1 MRGGAGNDRYFVA
14 DAGDKVVENAGEGLL
29 DEVVSQLSSYTLGA
43 NIEGL
48 TFDVGAVNA
57 TGTGNALANLINGDD
72 GNDTLNGLAGDDGIG
87 GGAGNDQLLGRD
99 GNDHLYGDAGSD
111 ALNGGAGSDTLDGGS
126 GADLLVGGVGNDSY
140 FVDAAGDVI
149 QEAANGGT
157 DLVYTFVDFSL
168 GAHVENAA
176 ALLGG
181 ITISGND
188 LNNIIY
194 GTSDADT
201 AIGGKGADTLLGRNS
216 ADNLSGGD
224 GNDVI
229 EGGLGA
235 DAIDGGAGSDLF
247 LYALDVPGDLGNL
260 GGDLITGFET
270 SKDKIDIYDLFVD
283 FDIESED
290 VIGEGYLRL
299 EVSGGDTLLQFDKD
313 GGANSFVTLA
323 TLQNVTDLTLAD
335 VIHQQGGIPL

>member
-1 MRGGAGNDRYFVA
+1 
-14 DAGDKVVENAGEGLL
+14 
-29 DEVVSQLSSYTLGA
+29 
-43 NIEGL
+43 
-48 TFDVGAVNA
+48 
-57 TGTGNALANLINGDD
+57 
-72 GNDTLNGLAGDDGIG
+72 
-87 GGAGNDQLLGRD
+87 
-99 GNDHLYGDAGSD
+99 
-111 ALNGGAGSDTLDGGS
+111 
-126 GADLLVGGVGNDSY
+126 
-140 FVDAAGDVI
+140 
-149 QEAANGGT
+149 
-157 DLVYTFVDFSL
+157 
-168 GAHVENAA
+168 
-176 ALLGG
+176 
-181 ITISGND
+181 
-188 LNNIIY
+188 
-194 GTSDADT
+194 
-201 AIGGKGADTLLGRNS
+201 
-216 ADNLSGGD
+216 
-224 GNDVI
+224 VI